1 MKKPLTLL
9 FCLAVLYSCQK
20 EVSTPSK
27 NDKIISDAKNYLKSN
42 LTDNDFS
49 SLDFNKLVIS
59 QFDSG
64 INLLRI
70 GYKNKKMT
78 ENFVVLKIR
87 NTGIENG
94 KIIELSGNDIA
105 IPQVNKVA
113 KQSFNG
119 SVSIYSIDRK
129 AILKSDI
136 KNGFITAFHKN
147 SVSQPAIGAASIN
160 PRHDGTT
167 LPEVIVVGT
176 IHSGGGISFSN
187 WISLMSLFNTDGGG
201 GTGYP
206 SGYYSDI
213 QGGGGYAGGNG
224 DPLPSGGGGG
234 NEIIE
239 APILID
245 FENQYSNPAI
255 DLNQYLKCFTDIPDA
270 GATGSIEIFADIPV
284 NRDPDKLFDWENG
297 SPGHVFIKLTKTNGT
312 QSVSQ
317 NIGFYPVS
325 GWKTTITPAP
335 IDGKL
340 ADNTGHEFNASC
352 KIDLT
357 PEQIQTAVTRML
369 YLNRFIKYDIDD
381 YNCTDWALDVFNAA
395 APVSQRLDIPLYT
408 IPGGEAPAGTSTPNG
423 VYNKLKELKESGVP
437 AAAIIGIPYLGTVGA
452 SHGPCN

>member
-49 SLDFNKLVIS
+49 SLDFNNLVIS

-64 INLLRI
+64 INLLRV
-70 GYKNKKMT
+70 GFKSKKIA
-78 ENFVVLKIR
+78 ENFIILQIS
-87 NTGIENG
+87 NTEIKNG
-94 KIIELSGNDIA
+94 KIVELSGA
-105 IPQVNKVA
+105 AVAVEVNNTVRH
-113 KQSFNG
+113 SYNG
-119 SVSIYSIDRK
+119 SISIYSIDRK
-129 AILKSDI
+129 SIVTSAVDK
-136 KNGFITAFHKN
+136 GFITAFHKGA
-147 SVSQPAIGAASIN
+147 VAQPAAGTASIN
-160 PRHDGTT
+160 PRHDVTT

-176 IHSGGGISFSN
+176 IHSGGGISFSS
-187 WISLMSLFNTDGGG
+187 WMSLMSLFNTDSGSGGF
-201 GTGYP
+201 P
-206 SGYYSDI
+206 SGYYSNI
-213 QGGGGYAGGNG
+213 QGGGGYTGGNG

-234 NEIIE
+234 GIE
-239 APILID
+239 VIDDPILID

-255 DLNQYLKCFTDIPDA
+255 DLNQYIKCFTDIPDA
-270 GATGSIEIFADIPV
+270 GATGSIEIFADLPV
-284 NRDPDKLFDWENG
+284 NSDPNKFFDWENG
-297 SPGHVFIKLTKTNGT
+297 SPGHVFVRLTKTNGT

-325 GWKTTITPAP
+325 GWKTTISPAP

-340 ADNTGHEFNASC
+340 SDNTGHEFNASY
-352 KIDLT
+352 KVDLK
-357 PEQIQTAVTRML
+357 PEQIQSAVTRML

-395 APVSQRLDIPLYT
+395 VPVSQQLDIPLYT

-437 AAAIIGIPYLGTVGA
+437 TAANIGIPYLGMVGA